1 MAGYAMIL
9 LSHELIKTIVFF
21 SSLHLDIDYGRLI
34 DVKQE
39 RVTKERLSDVDFWD
53 LGIG

>member
-1 MAGYAMIL
+1 MIL
-9 LSHELIKTIVFF
+9 LSHELIKTIVCFF

-34 DVKQE
+34 NVKQE
-39 RVTKERLSDVDFWD
+39 RETKERVSDVDFWD